1 MKKLNIIYQKKD
13 IIYPTNFGK
22 YINIIL
28 MSQFYS
34 GIDKIRATFNPNYA
48 IEISKD
54 YLCLCLR
61 GV

>member
-1 MKKLNIIYQKKD
+1 MKKLNIIYQKED

-34 GIDKIRATFNPNYA
+34 GIDKIRATFKN
-48 IEISKD
+48 D
-54 YLCLCLR
+54 
-61 GV
+61 